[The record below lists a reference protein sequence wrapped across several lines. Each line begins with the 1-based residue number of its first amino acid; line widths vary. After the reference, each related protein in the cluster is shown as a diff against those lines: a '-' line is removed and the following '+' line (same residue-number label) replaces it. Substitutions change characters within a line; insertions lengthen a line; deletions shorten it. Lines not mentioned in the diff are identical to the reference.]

1 MGILVKKKAVTLI
14 EAIIIMN
21 LGFALVSSIAV
32 EMLWGEYLGVAV
44 LAGALAWG
52 IPNWYFSRSF
62 KANNFLGKLETL
74 KIYLFIKT
82 ALRFLFILS
91 IILISFLVFKID
103 FIVMIAA
110 FLTANLSA
118 TFFAVI
124 LNLRCFNNLSNN
136 LRHY

>member
-1 MGILVKKKAVTLI
+1 MKKKAVTLI

-21 LGFALVSSIAV
+21 LGFALISSIAV

-74 KIYLFIKT
+74 KINLFIKT

-91 IILISFLVFKID
+91 IILTSLLVFKID
-103 FIVMIAA
+103 FFVMIAA
-110 FLTANLSA
+110 FLVANVSA

-136 LRHY
+136 LKHY

>member
-1 MGILVKKKAVTLI
+1 MGILVKKTAITLI

-44 LAGALAWG
+44 LAGAFAWG

-62 KANNFLGKLETL
+62 KANNFLGKLEIL
-74 KIYLFIKT
+74 KVNLFIKT

-91 IILISFLVFKID
+91 IILTSLLVFKID

-110 FLTANLSA
+110 FLTANVSA
-118 TFFAVI
+118 TFFAMI

-136 LRHY
+136 LKHY